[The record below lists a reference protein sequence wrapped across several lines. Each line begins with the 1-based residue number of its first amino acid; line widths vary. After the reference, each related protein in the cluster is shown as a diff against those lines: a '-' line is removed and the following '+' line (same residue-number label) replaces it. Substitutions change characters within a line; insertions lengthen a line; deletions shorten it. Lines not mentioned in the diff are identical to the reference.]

1 MVCLRL
7 PLSSGERGPVYWP
20 HKSLAVEENERA
32 ALAPQLQGCLALE
45 RVDTNDRLEAQC
57 VGNGLALPG
66 QRRSK
71 CLEDQS
77 QYFRWQALSYLR

>member
-1 MVCLRL
+1 VQRSHPSWFLLIIPRAQ
-7 PLSSGERGPVYWP
+7 VA
-20 HKSLAVEENERA
+20 AVRTDLN
-32 ALAPQLQGCLALE
+32 QGCLALE